1 MMNVRNPK
9 YSEHGSVECE
19 VEHPVYGWI
28 PFHAVA
34 GDPESDKVLAQIA
47 ADALPIA
54 SATPIPLAVVKA
66 RKIADL
72 DASKARLDR
81 LRYGGTNNGTE
92 FEITDPA
99 IMQELTLGW
108 ISIKDNPVGQ
118 FTIRDDNGVEVTFTS
133 TALNLALPLITGA
146 KKQISDRYWQRR
158 AVVENA
164 NSVAAINAVDAELGR
179 G

>member
-1 MMNVRNPK
+1 MPGYIDKNGNYYEADRNLTGAIEVPIRPSAQNEFVGGAWVARQKGIEEVRGEK
-9 YSEHGSVECE
+9 
-19 VEHPVYGWI
+19 
-28 PFHAVA
+28 
-34 GDPESDKVLAQIA
+34 LA
-47 ADALPIA
+47 ALE
-54 SATPIPLAVVKA
+54 
-66 RKIADL
+66 
-72 DASKARLDR
+72 ASKARLDR
-81 LRYGGTNNGTE
+81 LRYGGTNNGTK

>member
-1 MMNVRNPK
+1 MNKTVVDLSSGTVSVVALTPEEISK
-9 YSEHGSVECE
+9 IPPVDLALIKSE
-19 VEHPVYGWI
+19 
-28 PFHAVA
+28 
-34 GDPESDKVLAQIA
+34 KLA
-47 ADALPIA
+47 ALE
-54 SATPIPLAVVKA
+54 
-66 RKIADL
+66 
-72 DASKARLDR
+72 ASKARLDR
-81 LRYGGTNNGTE
+81 LRYGGINNGTQ

-158 AVVENA
+158 AAIENA
-164 NSVAAINAVDAELGR
+164 ASVADVNAVDTELSR

>member
-1 MMNVRNPK
+1 MDMQDMMTQCK
-9 YSEHGSVECE
+9 DFH
-19 VEHPVYGWI
+19 HWM
-28 PFHAVA
+28 PFA
-34 GDPESDKVLAQIA
+34 
-47 ADALPIA
+47 
-54 SATPIPLAVVKA
+54 
-66 RKIADL
+66 
-72 DASKARLDR
+72 
-81 LRYGGTNNGTE
+81 
-92 FEITDPA
+92 
-99 IMQELTLGW
+99 
-108 ISIKDNPVGQ
+108 DNPVGQ

>member
-1 MMNVRNPK
+1 MNGYIDKNGNYYEADKNITGAVEVPIRPT
-9 YSEHGSVECE
+9 EFSVWEKGAWVDRVNIE
-19 VEHPVYGWI
+19 TI
-28 PFHAVA
+28 R
-34 GDPESDKVLAQIA
+34 
-47 ADALPIA
+47 
-54 SATPIPLAVVKA
+54 A

-81 LRYGGTNNGTE
+81 LRYGGTNNGTQ

-108 ISIKDNPVGQ
+108 ISIKDNPVGE
-118 FTIRDDNGVEVTFTS
+118 FTIRDDNGVGVTFTS
-133 TALNLALPLITGA
+133 TALNLVLPLIMGA
-146 KKQISDRYWQRR
+146 KKQISDRYWERR

>member
-1 MMNVRNPK
+1 MTVITVNVVSGEISSSPMKAEELPAMVRPI
-9 YSEHGSVECE
+9 SE
-19 VEHPVYGWI
+19 
-28 PFHAVA
+28 
-34 GDPESDKVLAQIA
+34 
-47 ADALPIA
+47 
-54 SATPIPLAVVKA
+54 VKA
-66 RKIADL
+66 EKLAAL
-72 DASKARLDR
+72 EASKARLDR
-81 LRYGGTNNGTE
+81 LRYGGTNNGTK